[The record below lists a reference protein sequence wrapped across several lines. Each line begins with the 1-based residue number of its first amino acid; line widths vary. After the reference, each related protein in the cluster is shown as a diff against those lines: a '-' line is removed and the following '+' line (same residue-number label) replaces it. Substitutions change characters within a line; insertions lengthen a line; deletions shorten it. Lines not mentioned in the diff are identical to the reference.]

1 MLCCAVQR
9 LKVQGSKLSID
20 RPAHINNVRFLENKA
35 RFTPCTT
42 VRIDSYNPLSSQ
54 GSSQHWFRPS
64 CIRNELPFNNTS
76 LTLTSSQRATSAAN
90 TNTSTFTSQSD
101 LITPASSNG
110 LKSVLLN
117 ARSSVNKRPQLHS
130 LIQCDQLDL
139 IAITESHLSPDI
151 LDTEI
156 VDSSYSIFRRDRN
169 RHGGGVMIIVRNNLP
184 ATRRHDL
191 EVDNTELLWIDISLR
206 NKSIFFG
213 VLYRPP
219 TSTDNLT
226 ELAMTLNKV
235 SSSNS
240 VILCGD
246 FNTPYVNWN
255 TTSPT
260 SSCKPSAQLCE
271 IVLDSAIEE
280 LVTEPTRRGNLL
292 DLVLTNNAEIVDN
305 IQVVE
310 ELEGSDH
317 CMVNFCITNLLRHP
331 HSQPVRVY
339 KFKKADFALF
349 SEILSKIPWNC
360 CFLNKSIEEA

>member
-1 MLCCAVQR
+1 MQR

-20 RPAHINNVRFLENKA
+20 RPAHIKNVRFLA

-42 VRIDSYNPLSSQ
+42 VRIDSYNLLSSQ
-54 GSSQHWFRPS
+54 GSSQHWFCPS

-117 ARSSVNKRPQLHS
+117 ARSIVNKRPQLHS

-169 RHGGGVMIIVRNNLP
+169 RHGGGVVIIVQNNLP

-191 EVDNTELLWIDISLR
+191 EVDNTELHGL
-206 NKSIFFG
+206 
-213 VLYRPP
+213 
-219 TSTDNLT
+219 TSHS
-226 ELAMTLNKV
+226 E
-235 SSSNS
+235 
-240 VILCGD
+240 
-246 FNTPYVNWN
+246 
-255 TTSPT
+255 TS
-260 SSCKPSAQLCE
+260 
-271 IVLDSAIEE
+271 
-280 LVTEPTRRGNLL
+280 
-292 DLVLTNNAEIVDN
+292 
-305 IQVVE
+305 
-310 ELEGSDH
+310 
-317 CMVNFCITNLLRHP
+317 
-331 HSQPVRVY
+331 
-339 KFKKADFALF
+339 LF
-349 SEILSKIPWNC
+349 SLVYYTDLRPRQIISQNSLC
-360 CFLNKSIEEA
+360 L